1 MYSYQ
6 RPSFNT
12 ELPPMNVDGVFA
24 GSQRHVFMQD
34 DIRLQPG
41 GGKDRTSTITKPKLK
56 ADPLATTRAQT
67 NFKLKKPRK
76 KRKKRK

>member
-12 ELPPMNVDGVFA
+12 DLPPMNVDGVFA
-24 GSQRHVFMQD
+24 GSQRHVFLQD

-56 ADPLATTRAQT
+56 SDPLATTRAPT
-67 NFKLKKPRK
+67 KATKPKKKR

>member
-12 ELPPMNVDGVFA
+12 DLPPMNVDGVFA
-24 GSQRHVFMQD
+24 GSQRHVFLQD

-41 GGKDRTSTITKPKLK
+41 GGKDRTSTIAKPKLK
-56 ADPLATTRAQT
+56 ADTLATTRAPT
-67 NFKLKKPRK
+67 NFKLKKKR